1 MKIYLLL
8 ALMTAIAAGSW
19 RRAPEK
25 ASEKTA

>member
-19 RRAPEK
+19 RGQPDK